1 MGALENAKQMTGE
14 EVIAKIASSGI
25 KEYGIYCEAV
35 ADRWKRVLSEN
46 NENGMERKVIAT
58 LNNADT
64 KGALLEVLE
73 QNVAKVMEGIE
84 IAAHALGATIMELYI
99 PEYAAELAAK
109 IEPLAKERGI
119 ELITGMMDIRDNEM
133 QSMNHIVTM
142 KRISDCMEGTNE
154 EGTYISLNGA
164 SLTLYPNDQ
173 KLSDIAGMT
182 DCKAVEL
189 GYQFYPASILEKTVG
204 EVAIP
209 NGVFSVLTDK
219 NCLIHEV
226 EERVAASRKQSCG
239 KCVFCR
245 EGLIQ
250 LHGMVK
256 DIADGKGKN
265 EYTDIM
271 EEIGSAML
279 YSTPCSVGQ
288 ESAKSALSSIEYFTG
303 EYEEHIKKKHCAA
316 NVCGSFQA
324 IYIDPNACE
333 GCEECKDVC
342 AVDCIEGKKGFIHMI
357 DDFECTKCGKC
368 VAACEYEAIIQTSG
382 RVPKLP
388 DRLTKCGKFK
398 KH

>member
-1 MGALENAKQMTGE
+1 MSALENAKQMTGE

-25 KEYGIYCEAV
+25 KEYGIYREPV
-35 ADRWKRVLSEN
+35 ADRWRRVLSESG
-46 NENGMERKVIAT
+46 NEIKVIT
-58 LNNADT
+58 SLNNADT
-64 KGALLEVLE
+64 TGILLEVLE
-73 QNVAKVMEGIE
+73 KNTQQVLDGME
-84 IAAHALGATIMELYI
+84 IAAHALNTNVMELYI

-109 IEPLAKERGI
+109 VEPLAKERGI
-119 ELITGMMDIRDNEM
+119 KVITGMLDIRDSEKH
-133 QSMNHIVTM
+133 SLNHIVTM
-142 KRISDCMEGTNE
+142 KQISDCMDGNNE
-154 EGTYISLNGA
+154 AGIYISVNGA
-164 SLTLYPNDQ
+164 PLKLYPDAQ
-173 KLSDIAGMT
+173 TLADIAGT
-182 DCKAVEL
+182 KECKAVEL
-189 GYQFYPASILEKTVG
+189 GYQFYPASVLEKTLG

-209 NGVFSVLTDK
+209 NGVFRILTDE
-219 NCLIHEV
+219 NCMIHEV

-265 EYTDIM
+265 EYTDII
-271 EEIGSAML
+271 EEIGSAMI

-288 ESAKSALSSIEYFTG
+288 ESAKSALSSIEYFAG
-303 EYEEHIKKKHCAA
+303 EYEDHIKKKHCAA

-324 IYIDPNACE
+324 IYIDPLTCE
-333 GCEECKDVC
+333 GCEECMDVC
-342 AVDCIEGKKGFIHMI
+342 PVDCIEGKKGFIHMI
-357 DDFECTKCGKC
+357 DEFECTKCGKC

-388 DRLTKCGKFK
+388 DRLIKCGKFK

>member
-1 MGALENAKQMTGE
+1 MGALDNAKQMTGE
-14 EVIAKIASSGI
+14 EVIEKIASSGI
-25 KEYGIYCEAV
+25 KEYGIYCEPV
-35 ADRWKRVLSEN
+35 ADRWKRVLSET
-46 NENGMERKVIAT
+46 NETGQERKVIAT

-64 KGALLEVLE
+64 KGALLAVLE
-73 QNVAKVMEGIE
+73 ESAAQVLDGIE
-84 IAAHALGATIMELYI
+84 ITAHALQANTMELYI
-99 PEYAAELAAK
+99 PEFAADLATK
-109 IEPLAKERGI
+109 IGPLAKERGI

-133 QSMNHIVTM
+133 HSMNHIVTM
-142 KRISDCMEGTNE
+142 KRISDCMEGKDE
-154 EGTYISLNGA
+154 EGTYISLNGS
-164 SLTLYPNDQ
+164 SLKLYPKDQ
-173 KLSDIAGMT
+173 KLSDIAGTT

-189 GYQFYPASILEKTVG
+189 GYQFYPSSILEKTVG

-209 NGVFSVLTDK
+209 NGVFSILTDA
-219 NCLIHEV
+219 NCMIHEV
-226 EERVAASRKQSCG
+226 ENRVAASRKQSCG

-271 EEIGSAML
+271 EEIGSAMI

-288 ESAKSALSSIEYFTG
+288 ESAKVALSSIEYFPG

-324 IYIDPNACE
+324 IYIDPNLCE
-333 GCEECKDVC
+333 GCEDCIDVC
-342 AVDCIEGKKGFIHMI
+342 PVDCIEGKKGFIHMI
-357 DDFECTKCGKC
+357 DEFECTKCGKC
-368 VAACEYEAIIQTSG
+368 VTACEYEAIIQTSG

-388 DRLTKCGKFK
+388 DRLIKCGKFK